1 MSLLLCVKVS
11 IVQGSFG
18 GFYQHV
24 VELSKT
30 LGIFIDNILNL
41 VQAKFG
47 MQEKMSDGDTE
58 NFCISQI

>member
-41 VQAKFG
+41 VQPKFG
-47 MQEKMSDGDTE
+47 MQEKMSDEDTE